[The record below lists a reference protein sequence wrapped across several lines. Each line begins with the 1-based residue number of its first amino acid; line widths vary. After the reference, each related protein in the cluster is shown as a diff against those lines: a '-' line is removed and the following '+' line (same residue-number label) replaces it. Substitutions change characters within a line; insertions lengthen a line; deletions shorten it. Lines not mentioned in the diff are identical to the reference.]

1 MAGVEK
7 GRCRVLHGDMSM
19 RGRFWGWA
27 TVAWA
32 CWAGVAIAEDFG
44 TDLDPTCRLPR
55 VQVRAADPG
64 SLYELLASED
74 PGGPWETVLQ
84 ATGATDH
91 AWHDPVSRSEHRRFY
106 RWQRTTPR
114 PPAAP
119 IWNFRL
125 TDHAGASHELLRE
138 GDARVV
144 VLGFTDNAGL
154 ATLAG
159 ELKPV
164 MDRMQGKPVRFWL
177 VNPVE
182 GRGAVAA
189 AVAAAGLSTPVL
201 LDPAQVVT
209 RTFQGLRV
217 GEVVAVTPEM
227 MEEVYRGGVADRVE
241 VNGTALRQEFLGDA
255 VEAYLG
261 GKVVR
266 YPQTRSAGRELA
278 LVGLK
283 VPDYETWVA
292 PVLQRAC
299 VTCHRPGDIGSFA
312 MTNHAVVAARA
323 ASMKANLLEGLMP
336 PWHADAPK
344 GVFTNDFSLEPGEVA
359 RLVAWLDAGAPRGAG
374 EDPLMAKAPAAPAD
388 WPLGKPDRI
397 LTIPRQSIPA
407 KSSQAE
413 VPYQYTF
420 VASPFSTNV
429 WLRAAVVRP
438 GNRAVVHHALVF
450 TATSFADLLQVQ
462 GGLGGFFAGY
472 VPGME
477 QAWYPEGTGK
487 LLKRGSYIV
496 FQMHYTPVGTA
507 QTDETQIGLYLSAT
521 PPARELKTGAAYD
534 TSFVIPPGA
543 RDAAVTAQTTFARPV
558 TVYEM
563 SPHMHY
569 RGKRMRFEAVL
580 PDGTV
585 DTLLNVPHYDFAW
598 QSMYRFSEPRRYP
611 AGTTLRLVGGFDN
624 SGANPWNPNPASEVR
639 FGEQTDEEMFIG
651 YMNYTEE

>member
-1 MAGVEK
+1 MRLRAGAWT
-7 GRCRVLHGDMSM
+7 
-19 RGRFWGWA
+19 RGWL
-27 TVAWA
+27 
-32 CWAGVAIAEDFG
+32 AGVAIMAWFVAMAEDLVS
-44 TDLDPTCRLPR
+44 DLDPSCRLPR
-55 VQVRAADPG
+55 VQVRGADPG
-64 SLYELLASED
+64 SLYELMASEE
-74 PGGPWETVLQ
+74 PGGPWETVLH
-84 ATGATDH
+84 ATGSQEH
-91 AWHDPVSRSEHRRFY
+91 AWHDPAARAEHRRFY

-125 TDHAGASHELLRE
+125 TDHAGTSHELLRE

-144 VLGFTDNAGL
+144 VLAFTDNAGL
-154 ATLAG
+154 AGVAA
-159 ELKPV
+159 ELRPV
-164 MDRMQGKPVRFWL
+164 MERFQGKPVRFWF
-177 VNPVE
+177 VNPVD
-182 GRGAVAA
+182 GRGSLPA
-189 AVAAAGLSTPVL
+189 AVASAGLGQPVL
-201 LDPAQVVT
+201 HDVAQVVA
-209 RTFQGLRV
+209 RTLGGSRV
-217 GEVVAVTPEM
+217 GEVVAVTSEM
-227 MEEVYRGGVADRVE
+227 MEEVYRGVVADRVE
-241 VNGTALRQEFLGDA
+241 VNGTSLRQEFLGDA
-255 VEAYLG
+255 VEAYLS

-266 YPQTRSAGRELA
+266 YPQTRATGRELA
-278 LVGLK
+278 LSGLK

-299 VTCHRPGDIGSFA
+299 VNCHRPGDIGSFA
-312 MTNHAVVAARA
+312 MTNHAVLESKMAA
-323 ASMKANLLEGLMP
+323 MKANLLEGLMP

-344 GVFTNDFSLEPGEVA
+344 GVFANDFSLEPAEVA
-359 RLVAWLDAGAPRGAG
+359 RLVAWLDAGAPRGSG
-374 EDPLMAKAPAAPAD
+374 TDPLAMKVPATPVD
-388 WPLGKPDRI
+388 WPLGTPDRI

-420 VASPFSTNV
+420 LASPFSSNV
-429 WLRAAVVRP
+429 WLKAAVVRP

-450 TATSFADLLQVQ
+450 TASSFADLLQVQ

-477 QAWYPEGTGK
+477 QSTYPEGTGK
-487 LLKRGSYIV
+487 LLKKGSYIV
-496 FQMHYTPVGTA
+496 FQMHYTPVATA
-507 QTDETQIGLYLSAT
+507 QTDETQIGLYLSPT

-543 RDAAVTAQTTFARPV
+543 KDASVMAQTTFARPV

-585 DTLLNVPHYDFAW
+585 ETLLNVPHYDFAW
-598 QSMYRFSEPRRYP
+598 QSMYRLVQPRRFP
-611 AGTTLRLVGGFDN
+611 AGTTVRLTGGFDN
-624 SGANPWNPNPASEVR
+624 SAWNPWNPNPASEVR

-651 YMNYTEE
+651 YLNYSEE